1 MNMER
6 LKVLTEQMDTLYSS
20 LWTDIT
26 LQITK
31 SNQSAAIRARKA
43 SLKLEKLFKELRK
56 ESITLSQSQTNKQYL

>member
-1 MNMER
+1 MER

-43 SLKLEKLFKELRK
+43 SLELEKLFKELRK

>member
-1 MNMER
+1 MER